1 MSSQQVW
8 NPRQYAEHARFVT
21 DLGAPLIELLAP
33 KAGERILDLGCGDG
47 VLTKHLMDRPLHT
60 NFLPLAMTTYGI
72 AMNTSWGIFMDKAE
86 PPASFLLLRQRDS
99 NVGFQREA
107 AAPLGD
113 EPDVR
118 AFLFQP
124 LAQQDQPA
132 L

>member
-60 NFLPLAMTTYGI
+60 NFLPLA
-72 AMNTSWGIFMDKAE
+72 NDN
-86 PPASFLLLRQRDS
+86 LRHRHEHVMGHIHGQ
-99 NVGFQREA
+99 G
-107 AAPLGD
+107 
-113 EPDVR
+113 
-118 AFLFQP
+118 
-124 LAQQDQPA
+124 
-132 L
+132 